1 MDQAVDQAVD
11 QSRDQAVDQA
21 ADQIKYWVA
30 LNRVPRLGTVR
41 IGRLEAYFGQLENAW
56 KADLGQLKS
65 AGIEG
70 RVASEIISAR
80 SRLSPDDEMERL
92 GQAGVTAIS
101 WNHADYP
108 ARLKEISN
116 PPPVLYYKG
125 TLLAADERSVAVVG
139 TRSPTTYG
147 REAAAT
153 LTADLARC
161 GITIV
166 SGMALGIDGV
176 AHHSALDQG
185 ARTIALL
192 AGGLDIIYPREHTRL
207 FQQIQEN
214 GAVVSETPLGVR
226 PNSQSFPRRNRLIS
240 GISLGTLVVEAGEKS
255 GARWTV
261 QHALEQNREVF
272 CVPGSIYSPA
282 SRLTNRLIQEG
293 AKLVLN
299 YNDILEE
306 LNLSAV
312 AHQIEMRLAPDLP
325 ELDDSEETRL
335 LAHLDNEPLHIDE
348 IRRRAGLPITQVS
361 GLLTMLEIKK
371 RVRQVGCMHYVMI
384 REATPIYGS

>member
-1 MDQAVDQAVD
+1 MDQTVD
-11 QSRDQAVDQA
+11 QSMNQSG
-21 ADQIKYWVA
+21 DQIQYWVA

-41 IGRLEAYFGQLENAW
+41 FGRLEAYFGQLEKAW
-56 KADLGQLKS
+56 NADLGQLKS

-70 RVASEIISAR
+70 RAAGEIISAR
-80 SRLSPDDEMERL
+80 SRVSPEDEMERL
-92 GQAGVTAIS
+92 GRAGVTAIN
-101 WNHADYP
+101 WHHPDYP

-153 LTADLARC
+153 LTTDLARC

-166 SGMALGIDGV
+166 SGMALGIDGI

-214 GAVVSETPLGVR
+214 GAVVSEIPLGVR
-226 PNSQSFPRRNRLIS
+226 PTSQSFPLRNRLIS
-240 GISLGTLVVEAGEKS
+240 GISLGTLVVEAGKSS
-255 GARWTV
+255 GARWPGR
-261 QHALEQNREVF
+261 HALEQDREVF

-282 SRLTNRLIQEG
+282 SELTNRLIQDG

-299 YNDILEE
+299 HNDVLEE
-306 LNLSAV
+306 LNLSSV

-325 ELDDSEETRL
+325 EIATDDEGKKL
-335 LAHLDNEPLHIDE
+335 LAHLGNEPLHIDK
-348 IRRRAGLPITQVS
+348 IIRRAGLPITQVS
-361 GLLTMLEIKK
+361 GLLTMLEIKRLVK
-371 RVRQVGCMHYVMI
+371 QVGCMHYVMI
-384 REATPIYGS
+384 REATPIYGN

>member
-1 MDQAVDQAVD
+1 MDQSVD
-11 QSRDQAVDQA
+11 QSG
-21 ADQIKYWVA
+21 DQIQYWVA

-41 IGRLEAYFGQLENAW
+41 FGRLEAYFGRLENAW
-56 KADLGQLKS
+56 SADLGQLKS

-70 RVASEIISAR
+70 RAAREIISAR
-80 SRLSPDDEMERL
+80 SRISPDDEMERL
-92 GQAGVTAIS
+92 RQAGVIAIN
-101 WNHADYP
+101 WHHADYP

-125 TLLAADERSVAVVG
+125 SLLASDERSVAVVG

-147 REAAAT
+147 QEAAAT
-153 LTADLARC
+153 LTTDLARC

-166 SGMALGIDGV
+166 SGMALGIDGN

-214 GAVVSETPLGVR
+214 GAVVSEIPLGVR
-226 PNSQSFPRRNRLIS
+226 PTSQSFPRRNRLIS
-240 GISLGTLVVEAGEKS
+240 GISLGTLVVEAGRSS

-261 QHALEQNREVF
+261 RHALEQDREVF

-282 SRLTNRLIQEG
+282 SELTNRLIQDG

-299 YNDILEE
+299 HNDVWR
-306 LNLSAV
+306 S
-312 AHQIEMRLAPDLP
+312 
-325 ELDDSEETRL
+325 
-335 LAHLDNEPLHIDE
+335 
-348 IRRRAGLPITQVS
+348 
-361 GLLTMLEIKK
+361 
-371 RVRQVGCMHYVMI
+371 
-384 REATPIYGS
+384 

>member
-1 MDQAVDQAVD
+1 MDQIQ
-11 QSRDQAVDQA
+11 
-21 ADQIKYWVA
+21 YWVA

-41 IGRLEAYFGQLENAW
+41 FGRLEAYFGQLENAW
-56 KADLGQLKS
+56 NADLGQLKS

-70 RVASEIISAR
+70 RAAREIISAR
-80 SRLSPDDEMERL
+80 SRVSPDDEMERL
-92 GQAGVTAIS
+92 RQAGVMAIN
-101 WNHADYP
+101 WHHPDYP

-147 REAAAT
+147 REAAAN

-161 GITIV
+161 GITII
-166 SGMALGIDGV
+166 SGMALGIDGI

-214 GAVVSETPLGVR
+214 GAVVSEIPLGIR
-226 PNSQSFPRRNRLIS
+226 PDSRSFPRRNRLI
-240 GISLGTLVVEAGEKS
+240 
-255 GARWTV
+255 
-261 QHALEQNREVF
+261 
-272 CVPGSIYSPA
+272 
-282 SRLTNRLIQEG
+282 QEG
-293 AKLVLN
+293 SKLVLN
-299 YNDILEE
+299 HNDVLEE
-306 LNLSAV
+306 LNLSSV

-325 ELDDSEETRL
+325 DLATDDEEKKL
-335 LAHLDNEPLHIDE
+335 LAHLENEPLHIDE
-348 IRRRAGLPITQVS
+348 IRRRAGLPIAQIS
-361 GLLTMLEIKK
+361 GLLTMLEIKRLVK
-371 RVRQVGCMHYVMI
+371 QVGCMHYVMI
-384 REATPIYGS
+384 REATPTYGN

>member
-1 MDQAVDQAVD
+1 MN
-11 QSRDQAVDQA
+11 QSG
-21 ADQIKYWVA
+21 DQIQYWVA

-41 IGRLEAYFGQLENAW
+41 FGRLEAYFGQLEKAW
-56 KADLGQLKS
+56 NADLGQLKS

-70 RVASEIISAR
+70 RAAGEIISAR
-80 SRLSPDDEMERL
+80 SRVSPEDEMERL
-92 GQAGVTAIS
+92 GRAGVTAIN
-101 WNHADYP
+101 WHHPDYP

-153 LTADLARC
+153 LTTDLARC

-166 SGMALGIDGV
+166 SGMALGIDGI

-214 GAVVSETPLGVR
+214 GAVVSEIPLGVR
-226 PNSQSFPRRNRLIS
+226 PTSQSFPLRNRLIS
-240 GISLGTLVVEAGEKS
+240 GISLGTLVVEAGKSS
-255 GARWTV
+255 GARWPGR
-261 QHALEQNREVF
+261 HALEQDREVF
-272 CVPGSIYSPA
+272 CVP
-282 SRLTNRLIQEG
+282 
-293 AKLVLN
+293 
-299 YNDILEE
+299 
-306 LNLSAV
+306 
-312 AHQIEMRLAPDLP
+312 
-325 ELDDSEETRL
+325 
-335 LAHLDNEPLHIDE
+335 
-348 IRRRAGLPITQVS
+348 
-361 GLLTMLEIKK
+361 
-371 RVRQVGCMHYVMI
+371 
-384 REATPIYGS
+384 